1 MGFFSSVARFFQRL
15 FGLGG
20 GALDNASDNMLTAN
34 ETTIRAQFRKV
45 REKLIKSHTT
55 VKTAVANLMAINEEK
70 KQETKEL
77 EKKVQDLE
85 TKKLGAVKRF
95 KETNDQKYQDVFKDY
110 HAQVLKAKQKIQEN
124 EEFIKVN
131 SENLDKYKRQ
141 LITLQNKIEDL
152 KSQEDQAVA
161 DIISSRQVVKLNEML
176 SGFST
181 DVDMQGIIT
190 IQEARKKAIANAK
203 LSTELSG
210 VDKKELDEELLAA
223 GSQADEE
230 FAKLLA
236 QEENKTM
243 NKSEE
248 RNL

>member
-1 MGFFSSVARFFQRL
+1 
-15 FGLGG
+15 
-20 GALDNASDNMLTAN
+20 
-34 ETTIRAQFRKV
+34 
-45 REKLIKSHTT
+45 
-55 VKTAVANLMAINEEK
+55 MAINEEK